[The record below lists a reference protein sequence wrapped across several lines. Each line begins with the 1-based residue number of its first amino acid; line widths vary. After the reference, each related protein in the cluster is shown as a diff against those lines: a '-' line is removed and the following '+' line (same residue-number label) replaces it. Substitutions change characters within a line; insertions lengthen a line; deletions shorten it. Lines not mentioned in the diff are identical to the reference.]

1 MKIYQKILDGRI
13 DYPKNMSNR
22 GKDFIGRLLN
32 KNVSHRLG
40 NLENGAVDVMK
51 HPFFDCLNWRS
62 VLEKK
67 VRAPYYPQLDNE
79 YDTKHFD
86 KYDEDTDT
94 EDQEIEDDPFL
105 DDF

>member
-1 MKIYQKILDGRI
+1 M
-13 DYPKNMSNR
+13 
-22 GKDFIGRLLN
+22 
-32 KNVSHRLG
+32 
-40 NLENGAVDVMK
+40 
-51 HPFFDCLNWRS
+51 NWRS

-94 EDQEIEDDPFL
+94 EDQEIENDPFL
-105 DDF
+105 NDF